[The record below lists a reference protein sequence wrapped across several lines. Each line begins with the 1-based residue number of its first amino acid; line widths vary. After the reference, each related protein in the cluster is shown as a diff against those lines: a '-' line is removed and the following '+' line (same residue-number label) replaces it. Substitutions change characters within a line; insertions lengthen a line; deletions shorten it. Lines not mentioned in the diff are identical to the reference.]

1 MIFLEQQTTLST
13 GSLPYQL
20 HSVGQSYQEL
30 RARMIKKSLGRLPKM
45 QRNEKTILIYLLQRQ
60 SFIQILLMIFG
71 ASCLLTRV
79 EKFLNTL
86 RALVT
91 FLDKWSVILILSGIN
106 LSQNSLFTGKDFT
119 CEVSELSTRMA
130 QKTALLHVTEQA
142 TSILLTREKALL
154 APSKRCDIWIHYAL
168 SLS

>member
-1 MIFLEQQTTLST
+1 MIFLEQQTNLST

-20 HSVGQSYQEL
+20 HSIGQSYQVL
-30 RARMIKKSLGRLPKM
+30 LVRMIKQSCGRLLKFW
-45 QRNEKTILIYLLQRQ
+45 RNEKTIIIYLLQRQ

-71 ASCLLTRV
+71 ASCLLTRQ

-91 FLDKWSVILILSGIN
+91 FLDKWSVILTLLGIN
-106 LSQNSLFTGKDFT
+106 LSLNYLFIGKEFT
-119 CEVSELSTRMA
+119 CEVSELSTKMA
-130 QKTALLHVTEQA
+130 QKTALLHVTMKA
-142 TSILLTREKALL
+142 KNILLTREKALL
-154 APSKRCDIWIHYAL
+154 VPSKRFDIWIHYAF